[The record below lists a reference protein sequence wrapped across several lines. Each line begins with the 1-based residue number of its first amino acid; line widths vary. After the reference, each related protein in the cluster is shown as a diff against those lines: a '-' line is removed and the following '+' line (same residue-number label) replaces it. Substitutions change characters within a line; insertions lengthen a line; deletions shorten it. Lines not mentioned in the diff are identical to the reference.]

1 MLNWCYVFSLLLYAK
16 FTPPFCLLWTPQK
29 INVFFTQTRKF
40 ISLFNT
46 KRYIMLKEII
56 FSFIRSSFM
65 NTLFVVVLGLATV
78 FIGLTI
84 IIILC
89 KIMSLLIGQT
99 KQEAPQPA
107 AVQPVSPAVAPIG
120 EIKNK
125 RALIVAIS
133 AAVAEELGAD
143 VSNIRIHSI
152 KRV

>member
-1 MLNWCYVFSLLLYAK
+1 
-16 FTPPFCLLWTPQK
+16 
-29 INVFFTQTRKF
+29 
-40 ISLFNT
+40 
-46 KRYIMLKEII
+46 
-56 FSFIRSSFM
+56 M
-65 NTLFVVVLGLATV
+65 NTLFVVVLGLSTV

-99 KQEAPQPA
+99 KQDAPGSATIQAP
-107 AVQPVSPAVAPIG
+107 SPSVAPVG